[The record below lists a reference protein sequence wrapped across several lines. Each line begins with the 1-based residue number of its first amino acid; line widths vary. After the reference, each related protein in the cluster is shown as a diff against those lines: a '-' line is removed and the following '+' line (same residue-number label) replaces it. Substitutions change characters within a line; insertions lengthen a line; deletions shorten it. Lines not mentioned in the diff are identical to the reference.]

1 MKKRMTAVIAGDGT
15 LRCVKEEIPELKE
28 HEVLVK
34 VHASLISPGTE
45 MAAAKKRREN
55 PDEKAEAI
63 RFGYSN
69 AGEIIKVSGHG
80 SAFELCVRAGQ
91 SRGADPGQRDV

>member
-1 MKKRMTAVIAGDGT
+1 MKKRMTAVIARRGT

-63 RFGYSN
+63 RSVTPMRV
-69 AGEIIKVSGHG
+69 KS
-80 SAFELCVRAGQ
+80 LK
-91 SRGADPGQRDV
+91 SRGMSKG